1 MLDLAWNALCGASWS
16 DDLPSWT
23 AMSPG
28 NQIGRLI
35 DGIYFDYL
43 MDAVYVHFSNFQF
56 KPKRH
61 SYPNG
66 SIDKL

>member
-1 MLDLAWNALCGASWS
+1 
-16 DDLPSWT
+16 
-23 AMSPG
+23 MSPAAG
-28 NQIGRLI
+28 NQRGRLI

-43 MDAVYVHFSNFQF
+43 MDAVYVHFTNFQF
-56 KPKRH
+56 KPKSH